1 MTGYCIPNCPICHG
15 AGGRLIADETG
26 YERYQICPNSPSN
39 FAGTGVSHEDLGV
52 PEQLP
57 QTNTLKSLRKELD
70 ALSETGHG
78 LIYITGGYGIGKTVM
93 AKAKTAEVAQSG
105 VKALYTRQ
113 SQMISFIREG
123 FDEQQGQRA
132 VAHRLKQYCEAKWL
146 VIDEVGRDRATDFTR
161 ETLAE
166 IIDARY
172 QGAVSGKTMTVLISN
187 DKPEDVLQPY
197 LVDRIRDVKNKVLV
211 YKSESLR
218 GKTK

>member
-105 VKALYTRQ
+105 VKSLYTRQ

-146 VIDEVGRDRATDFTR
+146 VIDEIGRDRATDFTR

>member
-218 GKTK
+218 GKNV

>member
-70 ALSETGHG
+70 ALSEAGHG

-105 VKALYTRQ
+105 VKSLYTRQ

-146 VIDEVGRDRATDFTR
+146 VIDEIGRDRATDFTR